1 MVQGRLVAVCCAV
14 VLSAT
19 FLACPA
25 GAAARS
31 NVVLIQ
37 TDDQTLQQ
45 LYARDASGRPIMPNV
60 LGQIAGR
67 GVTFDRYYV
76 TYPICCPSRAS
87 LLTGLYVHNHRVLI
101 NRPPFGYPAFR
112 RSGAFD
118 YNLATWLQ
126 QAGYRTVHVG
136 KFMNFYGDADPT
148 EVPPG
153 WSEWETVVSEEG
165 ARRYYGATYDI
176 NGSLVGPLGDWDGLA
191 PDSPDCVIAR
201 PLARGAC
208 NYTTDIDTA
217 LAVDAIVDN
226 PDPARPFF
234 LQVDYTAPHMDL
246 IEPLGPAVAPRD
258 EGSAAGVRY
267 RPPGYDEADIRDK
280 PRFLRG
286 YRPLTRSQRRD
297 IDQRYRRELESL
309 RAVDEGVGRIFD
321 ALAASGRLPNTYVF
335 FVSDNG
341 QFHGEHRIAQGK
353 YLPYEPAGHM
363 PLLIRGPGITPGSNA
378 SALVANI
385 DIAPTIAAIAGL
397 EPRVDGRSILPFARN
412 PRRRTSRPV
421 LLEGYSMPSTGAF
434 PHNNT
439 AAVLDY
445 FGVIAGR
452 FKYIH
457 YGYGDRELYDLR
469 SDPHELSSL
478 ADDPRYARVVSWA
491 QRLTNRLKTCRYR
504 NCDLHPRLVL
514 GKSDSARGPRAG
526 AVGVGLRRVP
536 WFLCRSRRLHP
547 WHGHQRGDARTACR
561 RARLRGAR
569 QVQRRRKPLLHPD
582 RPSWEVRGR

>member
-1 MVQGRLVAVCCAV
+1 MVRLVAACLFA
-14 VLSAT
+14 
-19 FLACPA
+19 LAIGLA
-25 GAAARS
+25 GGAPPVDAKP

-60 LGQIAGR
+60 LRQIAGA

-101 NRPPFGYPAFR
+101 NRPPYGYPAFR
-112 RSGAFD
+112 RSPAFR
-118 YNLATWLQ
+118 YNLATWLRE
-126 QAGYRTVHVG
+126 AGYDTIHVG

-153 WSEWETVVSEEG
+153 WSDWETVISEEG
-165 ARRYYGATYDI
+165 ARRYYGASYDI
-176 NGSLVGPLGDWDGLA
+176 NGALVGPLGDWSGLI
-191 PDSPDCVIAR
+191 PDPAGCLIAV
-201 PLARGAC
+201 PLSKGAC
-208 NYTTDIDTA
+208 NYSTDVDTA
-217 LAVDAIVDN
+217 LAVNAVVDRSAH
-226 PDPARPFF
+226 DRPFY

-258 EGSAAGVRY
+258 EGSAHGVRY
-267 RPPGYDEADIRDK
+267 RPPAYDEADIADK

-286 YRPLTRSQRRD
+286 YRPLKDAQRAD

-309 RAVDEGVGRIFD
+309 KAVDDGVGRITE
-321 ALAASGRLPNTYVF
+321 ALAASGELQNTYIF

-353 YLPYEPAGHM
+353 YLPYEPASHM
-363 PLLIRGPGITPGSNA
+363 PLLVRGPGIAAGSRS

-385 DIAPTIAAIAGL
+385 DIAPTIAAIAGVQ
-397 EPRVDGRSILPFARN
+397 PRADGRSMLRFGRN
-412 PRRRTSRPV
+412 TNLRSSRPI

-445 FGVIAGR
+445 FGVISGR
-452 FKYIH
+452 FKFVH
-457 YGYGDRELYDLR
+457 YAYGDSELYDLGA
-469 SDPHELSSL
+469 DPHELHSL
-478 ADDPRYARVVSWA
+478 ATNPAYTKILRRA
-491 QRLTNRLKTCRYR
+491 QVLTNRLKTCRYR
-504 NCDLHPRLVL
+504 GC
-514 GKSDSARGPRAG
+514 K
-526 AVGVGLRRVP
+526 LR
-536 WFLCRSRRLHP
+536 S
-547 WHGHQRGDARTACR
+547 QRGS
-561 RARLRGAR
+561 L
-569 QVQRRRKPLLHPD
+569 
-582 RPSWEVRGR
+582 